1 MTHAA
6 GALYGDEAE
15 VRIRCYCQVPV
26 HILNRTE
33 LKRTKK
39 RAIKR
44 EKRSHFDTDCTV
56 IGQQ

>member
-15 VRIRCYCQVPV
+15 VRSRCQLPVP
-26 HILNRTE
+26 ILNWAQ

-39 RAIKR
+39 RA
-44 EKRSHFDTDCTV
+44 TV
-56 IGQQ
+56 

>member
-15 VRIRCYCQVPV
+15 VRIRCYCQLPVP
-26 HILNRTE
+26 ILNCAE
-33 LKRTKK
+33 LTRTKK

-44 EKRSHFDTDCTV
+44 EKRSYFDTDCLL
-56 IGQQ
+56 